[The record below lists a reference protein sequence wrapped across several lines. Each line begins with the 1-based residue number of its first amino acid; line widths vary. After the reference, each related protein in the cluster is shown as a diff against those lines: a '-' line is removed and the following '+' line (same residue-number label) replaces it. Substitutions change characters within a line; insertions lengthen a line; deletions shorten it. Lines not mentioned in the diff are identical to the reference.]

1 MPVTNHCRTR
11 GFTFIEMMISLA
23 ILALLATIVVPVAQV
38 SVQRSKEQELRLAL
52 REVRT
57 ALDAYK
63 LASDQGII
71 SRPVDSS
78 GYPKTLDE
86 LVAGAIDQR
95 NAKSQKMFFLRRV
108 PRDPFC
114 DDPNLSNTQCW
125 GMRSYASE
133 ADNPQEGNDVY
144 DIYSRSEVIG
154 LNGVPYRKW

>member
-1 MPVTNHCRTR
+1 MPTPFPRRH

-52 REVRT
+52 REIRT
-57 ALDAYK
+57 SLDAYK
-63 LASDQGII
+63 LAADQGAI
-71 SRPVDSS
+71 SRSIDSS
-78 GYPKTLDE
+78 GYPKTLDD
-86 LVAGAIDQR
+86 LVTGAIDQR
-95 NAKSQKMFFLRRV
+95 NSKGQKMFFLRRV

-114 DDPNLSNTQCW
+114 DDPNLTNTQCW
-125 GMRSYASE
+125 GMRAYASE

-144 DIYSRSEVIG
+144 DVYSRSEMVG

>member
-1 MPVTNHCRTR
+1 MLTTFSRRH

-52 REVRT
+52 REIRT

-63 LASDQGII
+63 LAADQGAIARSI
-71 SRPVDSS
+71 DSS
-78 GYPKTLDE
+78 GYPKTLDD
-86 LVAGAIDQR
+86 LVTGAIDQR
-95 NAKSQKMFFLRRV
+95 NSKGQKMFFLRHV

-114 DDPNLSNTQCW
+114 DDPNLTNTQCW
-125 GMRSYASE
+125 GLRSYASE

-144 DIYSRSEVIG
+144 DVYSRSETVG

>member
-1 MPVTNHCRTR
+1 MLNTPPRRH

-52 REVRT
+52 REIRT

-63 LASDQGII
+63 LAADQGAI
-71 SRPVDSS
+71 SRAIDSS
-78 GYPKTLDE
+78 GYPKTLDD
-86 LVAGAIDQR
+86 LVTGAVDQR
-95 NAKSQKMFFLRRV
+95 NSKGQKMFFLRRV

-114 DDPNLSNTQCW
+114 DEPNLSNSQCW
-125 GMRSYASE
+125 GLRAYASE

-144 DIYSRSEVIG
+144 DVYSRSETIG